1 MASVMN
7 IPSNIKS
14 ILSAALLAG
23 LLVILFSCREQKHPQ
38 TDELVGAWKGKVQF
52 TTGVYAEI
60 KDFEFMYSFNS
71 GGTMTES
78 SNYDGVPPTPPAYG
92 IWKSIGDKQ
101 YEARYEFYWNKVPA
115 SYEELAKAGGF
126 PNAGY
131 GVLSEKI
138 TLSDDGKSYSSTI
151 KFNLFDKDGKQTV
164 VDEEGTVEAKR
175 MEF

>member
-1 MASVMN
+1 MKKVPAYFFTIFTV
-7 IPSNIKS
+7 
-14 ILSAALLAG
+14 LFVVLVLLA
-23 LLVILFSCREQKHPQ
+23 FSCTRHAESR
-38 TDELVGAWKGKVQF
+38 TENLVGAWKGKVQF
-52 TTGVYAEI
+52 NTGVYAEI
-60 KDFEFMYSFNS
+60 KDFEFMYVFNS

-92 IWKSIGDKQ
+92 IWKKTGEKE
-101 YEARYEFYWNKVPA
+101 YETRYEFYWNKVPD